1 MAFDVPVR
9 RAYLWTNILNAPFWA
24 LFNLLVF
31 ILHKDLHASAL
42 TIALLVALKP
52 AASLFSIY
60 WSALVHERPDRL
72 RVNVIA
78 AGCLGHLPFF
88 LVPFFAPPW
97 FLVAAGTIYMML
109 MRGIIPAWMEILKL
123 HIPHFKR
130 EKLFSLGSV
139 ISCLGGVVLPIFF
152 GKWLDFNSSSWRF
165 LFPITALLSLCGTI
179 VQWRIPIPKEI
190 EKKQNNLPIKE
201 LLIRPWKTSWKLMK
215 TRPDFW
221 KYQIGFILGGSGLM
235 ILQPVLPTFFLDQL
249 NLSFIELAV
258 AFSVCKGLGFV
269 LTSRLWTS
277 WMNRFSVY
285 RFSSFVTLLA
295 AFFPLGLLLGKIQLG
310 WVYAAYLIYG
320 VMQAGSHLSWHF
332 SGPYFAKEKDSS
344 SYSTANLL
352 AVGLRG
358 LFVPFLG
365 SFLCGLFNPAS
376 VLVIASIL
384 SIGAF
389 LQLTHAHKKMAIPI
403 DN

>member
-1 MAFDVPVR
+1 MAFDAAVR

-24 LFNLLVF
+24 LFGLLFF
-31 ILHKDLHASAL
+31 ILHKEHASAL

-52 AASLFSIY
+52 TASLFSIY

-72 RVNVIA
+72 RANIIA

-88 LVPFFAPPW
+88 LVPFFAPHW
-97 FLVAAGTIYMML
+97 FLVAAGTLYMML

-123 HIPHFKR
+123 HIPQLKR

-139 ISCLGGVVLPIFF
+139 ISYLGGMVILPIFF
-152 GKWLDFNSSSWRF
+152 GKWLDFDSNSWRF
-165 LFPITALLSLCGTI
+165 LFPITALLSLFGTF

-190 EKKQNNLPIKE
+190 EKKNTRHLKE
-201 LLIRPWKTSWKLMK
+201 SLLHPWKTSWQLMK
-215 TRPDFW
+215 QRPDFW
-221 KYQIGFILGGSGLM
+221 QYQIGFILGGSGLM
-235 ILQPVLPTFFLDQL
+235 ILQPALPTFFLDEL
-249 NLSFIELAV
+249 NLSFTKLAV
-258 AFSVCKGLGFV
+258 AFSVCRGLGFA

-277 WMNRFSVY
+277 WMKRFSLY

-295 AFFPLGLLLGKIQLG
+295 AFFPLLLLLAKIQLG
-310 WVYAAYLIYG
+310 WVYGAYLIYG
-320 VMQAGSHLSWHF
+320 IMQAGSHLSWHF

-358 LFVPFLG
+358 VIIPFLG
-365 SFLCGLFNPAS
+365 SFLCVISSPIA
-376 VLVIASIL
+376 VLGIASIL
-384 SIGAF
+384 SVGAF
-389 LQLTHAHKKMAIPI
+389 LQLSYAHKKIVVT
-403 DN
+403 